1 MKLTLKL
8 KFEIFKEI
16 NLRGYFEALKLILKV
31 LKFNYIKYEKKK
43 KAAPTNG
50 WGEERNGE
58 EECVCSE
65 SGSSTQRELS
75 RILFINLINWERVW
89 ILFSGTLFWFL
100 VPLP

>member
-1 MKLTLKL
+1 LKLTLKL

-50 WGEERNGE
+50 
-58 EECVCSE
+58 
-65 SGSSTQRELS
+65 
-75 RILFINLINWERVW
+75 
-89 ILFSGTLFWFL
+89 
-100 VPLP
+100 